1 MKTNKTLS
9 AFFRNC
15 SNPELFKKIWKQG
28 NVSFI
33 DLKQY
38 PNDYYAANTGSV
50 PGIIYYADTI
60 KFAKKNIWLIL
71 EQLSVYEEEIGQPLQ
86 KPSDL
91 TQLQNWYT
99 WFAWENMMGEL
110 VDYLEE

>member
-1 MKTNKTLS
+1 MKTSKTLS
-9 AFFRNC
+9 TFFKNC

-28 NVSFI
+28 NLSFSEV
-33 DLKQY
+33 KRY

-50 PGIIYYADTI
+50 PGIIYYADTV

-71 EQLSVYEEEIGQPLQ
+71 EQLAVYEEETGESLS
-86 KPSDL
+86 KPSEE

-99 WFAWENMMGEL
+99 WFAWENMMSEL
-110 VDYLEE
+110 IIYLDE